1 MIRLRP
7 EALAL
12 LARLREPALGGVV
25 LAMGL
30 WVATRGGWVLAATGT
45 LVAGLGLG
53 WLVLALRRLRF
64 RAGSA
69 APGWVEVDEGRITY
83 LGPKLGGSVSLPDL
97 LEIRLLTLRGR
108 SVWRLKQ
115 ADGQVLLV
123 PLDAAGAE
131 ALFDTFAALPG
142 LSSAMLVAALDWRA
156 GDGPGL
162 VSATRPLDRLVWRR
176 AGRGLAPAGAPG
188 G

>member
-30 WVATRGGWVLAATGT
+30 WVATRGGWVLAATGP

-83 LGPKLGGSVSLPDL
+83 LGPKLGGSVSLHDL

-108 SVWRLKQ
+108 SVWR
-115 ADGQVLLV
+115 GWR
-123 PLDAAGAE
+123 
-131 ALFDTFAALPG
+131 LP
-142 LSSAMLVAALDWRA
+142 R
-156 GDGPGL
+156 
-162 VSATRPLDRLVWRR
+162 WRR
-176 AGRGLAPAGAPG
+176 R
-188 G
+188 